1 MLKIANTSRILDI
14 FFEKI
19 WVNEPKIAINDS
31 INSMENNPIE
41 LVITK
46 NQKEN
51 PAVTASALNRG
62 EDNFM
67 LNRINKC
74 YKTALS

>member
-1 MLKIANTSRILDI
+1 MLKIANASRILDI

>member
-1 MLKIANTSRILDI
+1 MLKIANASRILDN

-51 PAVTASALNRG
+51 PAVTASDLNLG
-62 EDNFM
+62 DDEFI
-67 LNRINKC
+67 LYRINKGNQ
-74 YKTALS
+74 A